1 MIVPSAQK
9 PVRRLI
15 YPCKQE
21 NLDDIRGDLT
31 QFSNEFTGNHS
42 TYSPVDQLWFSF
54 KTKNL
59 NTFQKHVPTKIT
71 SQRYSQ
77 SFCNRSVK
85 QLPPETDGLLEYQ
98 SDKKNP

>member
-15 YPCKQE
+15 YPWKQE

-31 QFSNEFTGNHS
+31 QFSNE
-42 TYSPVDQLWFSF
+42 
-54 KTKNL
+54 NL
-59 NTFQKHVPTKIT
+59 NTLQKHVPTKIT

-98 SDKKNP
+98 SDKKKTIKVAVLSKTTEVMSSLV